1 MQLLQRNITA
11 WVQELLDIS
20 PIVVIEGAR
29 QVGKSTLTGMIDNAN
44 TTFTTMDDDLTRTFA
59 HDDPAGFLSSAKE
72 GRLVI
77 DEIQRCPELILPL
90 KAVVDNDRRP
100 GRFVLTGSA
109 NLLRL
114 PGAQESLAGRA
125 MTARLHPFS
134 QGELEGHK
142 EDWVSWLLSP
152 DRRSRPFKR
161 HHAPHSRGI
170 PTRSVHVTSRT
181 NRMAQGLRQQTGPA
195 RCLRHGTDPNPH
207 PWQVTPTAG
216 GCPPGPSWYRTG
228 LRTNS
233 TWHAGPWFAISIS

>member
-77 DEIQRCPELILPL
+77 AEIQRCPELILPL

-114 PGAQESLAGRA
+114 PGAQDSFAGRA

-152 DRRSRPFKR
+152 DRRKAQEADRSNV
-161 HHAPHSRGI
+161 I
-170 PTRSVHVTSRT
+170 TRLTVGGYPLVQSMSPRVRT
-181 NRMAQGLRQQTGPA
+181 AWLKDYANRLVQRDASDMAQTRIPILGQLLQLLA
-195 RCLRHGTDPNPH
+195 
-207 PWQVTPTAG
+207 AA
-216 GCPPGPSWYRTG
+216 PGPSWSRTG
-228 LRTNS
+228 LRRS
-233 TWHAGPWFAISIS
+233 SR

>member
-100 GRFVLTGSA
+100 GRFV
-109 NLLRL
+109 
-114 PGAQESLAGRA
+114 P
-125 MTARLHPFS
+125 H
-134 QGELEGHK
+134 
-142 EDWVSWLLSP
+142 WLSKP
-152 DRRSRPFKR
+152 
-161 HHAPHSRGI
+161 AE
-170 PTRSVHVTSRT
+170 TSRRPGFFGRT
-181 NRMAQGLRQQTGPA
+181 RHDRPA
-195 RCLRHGTDPNPH
+195 T
-207 PWQVTPTAG
+207 
-216 GCPPGPSWYRTG
+216 
-228 LRTNS
+228 
-233 TWHAGPWFAISIS
+233 SI